1 MFRKILLTLPA
12 SLLLFGFILP
22 ISGSA
27 GDRFSKPQLVD
38 GTIKVHRVQV
48 TWEEQSKVKKYKLRL
63 KTADC
68 EELIKTYSIDSDK
81 VKKKMR
87 NLEQETEYC
96 VQMRAV
102 YNNGTKDEWSKKL
115 KFTTLTATPRF
126 GLNFIRFFSSDS
138 DDMEAA
144 TQPEVVNED
153 FNNLGL
159 GVYRQLTSADLIW
172 SNVETSD
179 GTFDFTREDAVLT
192 SLEQKPIVGLFS
204 SQYADGTTP
213 WDELMGDDTPE
224 KSMTTEQEDYIG
236 TVVDR
241 YKDYVKYWE
250 IGNEMAHWEL
260 TNPGEFSVEEQGAW
274 LASVSEVIRE
284 HDADAIIV
292 LSGLISITDDN
303 VDDWLP
309 GAVAGGGTDWFD
321 VVGYHYYGRWQG
333 FNNERAGLQAV
344 MEDLGIADK
353 PVWMTETG
361 TSSDSSNTDRT
372 NYPNSEAQQ
381 SADIFRRAL
390 QAYAAEDDMM
400 IWHTY
405 IGNDDNGQEF
415 RYFGVVNEDL
425 TKQDAYY
432 TSQLLTSEVIPFVR
446 VVQVEDEQ
454 LVYRVKRNDHS
465 KVYVAW
471 SQTTGTWTIP
481 EDMSEMTSV
490 VPNANETFT
499 WESVTPGESVD
510 LTTVPVLVR

>member
-1 MFRKILLTLPA
+1 MLRKVFIFLPA
-12 SLLLFGFILP
+12 SLLLFGLILP
-22 ISGSA
+22 STGSA
-27 GDRFSKPQLVD
+27 GDRFPKPQIVNDSLK
-38 GTIKVHRVQV
+38 IHRLRI
-48 TWEEQSKVKKYKLRL
+48 TWEEQSKVKNYQLHL

-68 EELIKTYSIDSDK
+68 EELIKKYTIDNDK
-81 VKKKMR
+81 VKKKIR
-87 NLEQETEYC
+87 HLEEDTEYC
-96 VQMRAV
+96 VQMRVV
-102 YNNGTKDEWSKKL
+102 YKNGTKDEWSKKL
-115 KFTTLTATPRF
+115 KFITLTSTPRF

-153 FNNLGL
+153 FNTLGV

-179 GTFDFTREDAVLT
+179 DTFDFTKEDGALVG
-192 SLEQKPIVGLFS
+192 LEQESIVDLFS
-204 SQYADGTTP
+204 YQYADGTTP

-224 KSMTTEQEDYIG
+224 KTLTTQQEDYIG

-260 TNPGEFSVEEQGAW
+260 TNPGEFSAEEQGAW
-274 LASVSEVIRE
+274 LASMSEVIRE
-284 HDADAIIV
+284 HDVDAVIV
-292 LSGLISITDDN
+292 LSSLISITDDN

-333 FNNERAGLQAV
+333 FNNERAGLQSV
-344 MEDLGIADK
+344 LEDLGIDDK

-361 TSSDSSNTDRT
+361 TSSDSSNAERT

-390 QAYAAEDDMM
+390 QAYAAGDDMM

-446 VVQVEDEQ
+446 VVQIEDDQ

-481 EDMSEMTSV
+481 DDMSEMTSV
-490 VPNANETFT
+490 VPSANGTFT
-499 WESVTPGESVD
+499 WESVTPGDNID
-510 LTTVPVLVR
+510 LTTVPILIR